1 MFVYRSLQLTGAI
14 DCFHSWL
21 AKPTRPSVCHPKNN
35 NKKCAPNMPELPMKD
50 AVAAASVPCVSNN
63 TPRLLAALLALSA
76 LPCPLW
82 AAGFIDDSHGTLTL
96 RNYYLDRDYKNDGAK
111 TAAREW
117 AQAFILNLE
126 SGYTPGPVG
135 FGLDVRGLMGVKL
148 DSSPH
153 RNGTELLPVSA
164 SDKRAADEYSRL
176 APTAKLRF
184 AQTTVKAGDVSIFL
198 PFAFASPSRLLPQ
211 TFRGTTLSAKDIDGL
226 TLNTGYIDRINKRDS
241 TDYQAMTIASP
252 NRRFNATATTSHLAY
267 IGGDYQVTKDLSLRV
282 YHSQVADLYQQDTL
296 ALLHNLPLGDGV
308 LTSDLRSFF
317 SREDGSAKAGDVDNR
332 NLSALFGYRL
342 GGHRVSLG
350 YMHSSGETATP
361 YISGTELMGMSELTM
376 SSDFLNA
383 KERTWQAIYDYDF
396 AAAGVPGLKSRLRY
410 VRGDNIE
417 LAAFNAE
424 DRKEREFQMELGY
437 VIQSGPLKN
446 VGFMAR
452 KSIYRNDFPSDAA
465 FRDENQTRFL
475 VLYTLALW

>member
-1 MFVYRSLQLTGAI
+1 MPNL
-14 DCFHSWL
+14 
-21 AKPTRPSVCHPKNN
+21 PTN
-35 NKKCAPNMPELPMKD
+35 
-50 AVAAASVPCVSNN
+50 AVAAASASCVPSRP
-63 TPRLLAALLALSA
+63 TRLALVLLGLSL
-76 LPCPLW
+76 LPGPLW

-96 RNYYLDRDYKNDGAK
+96 RNYYLDRDYKDDGAK

-117 AQAFILNLE
+117 AQGFIMNME
-126 SGYTPGPVG
+126 SGFTEGSVG
-135 FGLDVRGLMGVKL
+135 FGLDVRGLLGVKL
-148 DSSPH
+148 DSSPD
-153 RNGTELLPVSA
+153 RSGTELLPVSA

-184 AQTTVKAGDVSIFL
+184 AQTTVKTGDVSIFL

-211 TFRGTTLSAKDIDGL
+211 TFRGTTLSSRDIDGL

-252 NRRFNATATTSHLAY
+252 NRRFNATASTSHLAY
-267 IGGDYQVTKDLSLRV
+267 LGGDYQVNKDLSLRA
-282 YHSQVADLYQQDTL
+282 YHAQVADLYQQDTL

-308 LTSDLRSFF
+308 LSSDLRSFF
-317 SREDGSAKAGDVDNR
+317 SREDGSAKAGRVDNR
-332 NLSALFGYRL
+332 NLSALFGYKF

-350 YMHSSGETATP
+350 YMHSSGDTATP

-396 AAAGVPGLKSRLRY
+396 AASGLPGLKSRLRY

-417 LAAFNAE
+417 LAAFNASE
-424 DRKEREFQMELGY
+424 RKEREFQMELGY
-437 VIQSGPLKN
+437 VLQSGPLKN
-446 VGFMAR
+446 LGLVAR
-452 KSIYRNDFPSDAA
+452 KSIYRNDFPAGAA

-475 VLYTLALW
+475 VLYTLPIW

>member
-1 MFVYRSLQLTGAI
+1 MPNL
-14 DCFHSWL
+14 
-21 AKPTRPSVCHPKNN
+21 PTN
-35 NKKCAPNMPELPMKD
+35 
-50 AVAAASVPCVSNN
+50 AVAAASASCV
-63 TPRLLAALLALSA
+63 PRLPARLALAVLGLSL
-76 LPCPLW
+76 LPGPLW

-96 RNYYLDRDYKNDGAK
+96 RNYYLDRDYQDGGAK

-117 AQAFILNLE
+117 AQGFIMNME
-126 SGYTPGPVG
+126 SGFTEGRVG
-135 FGLDVRGLMGVKL
+135 FGLDVRGLLGVKL
-148 DSSPH
+148 DSSPD
-153 RNGTELLPVSA
+153 RSGTELLPVSA

-184 AQTTVKAGDVSIFL
+184 ARTTVKTGDVSIFL

-211 TFRGTTLSAKDIDGL
+211 TFRGTTLSSTDIDGL

-252 NRRFNATATTSHLAY
+252 NRRFNATASTSHLAY
-267 IGGDYQVTKDLSLRV
+267 LGGDYQVNKALSLRA
-282 YHSQVADLYQQDTL
+282 YHAEVADLYQQDTL

-308 LTSDLRSFF
+308 LSSDLRSFF
-317 SREDGSAKAGDVDNR
+317 SREDGSAKAGRVDNR
-332 NLSALFGYRL
+332 NLSALFGYKF

-350 YMHSSGETATP
+350 YMHSSGDTATP

-410 VRGDNIE
+410 VRGDHIE
-417 LAAFNAE
+417 LAAFNASE
-424 DRKEREFQMELGY
+424 RKEREFQMELGY
-437 VIQSGPLKN
+437 VLQSGPLKN
-446 VGFMAR
+446 LGLVAR
-452 KSIYRNDFPSDAA
+452 KSIYRNDFPAGAA

-475 VLYTLALW
+475 VLYTLPIW

>member
-1 MFVYRSLQLTGAI
+1 
-14 DCFHSWL
+14 
-21 AKPTRPSVCHPKNN
+21 
-35 NKKCAPNMPELPMKD
+35 MPELPMED
-50 AVAAASVPCVSNN
+50 AVAVARVPNN
-63 TPRLLAALLALSA
+63 PACLLMALLALSV
-76 LPCPLW
+76 LPTPLW
-82 AAGFIDDSHGTLTL
+82 AAGFVDDSHGTLTL
-96 RNYYLDRDYKNDGAK
+96 RNYYLDRDYKDDGAK

-117 AQAFILNLE
+117 AQAFIVNLE
-126 SGYTPGPVG
+126 SGYTPGPLG

-148 DSSPH
+148 DSSPD
-153 RNGTELLPVSA
+153 RSGTELLPVSA

-184 AQTTVKAGDVSIFL
+184 AQTTVKTGDVSIFL

-211 TFRGTTLSAKDIDGL
+211 TFRGTTLSSKDIDGL

-252 NRRFNATATTSHLAY
+252 NRRFNPTATTSHLAY
-267 IGGDYQVTKDLSLRV
+267 VGGDYQVNKDLSLR
-282 YHSQVADLYQQDTL
+282 QQDTL
-296 ALLHNLPLGDGV
+296 ALLHNLPVGDGV

-317 SREDGSAKAGDVDNR
+317 SREDGSAKAGNVDNR

-342 GGHRVSLG
+342 GGHRFSLG

-396 AAAGVPGLKSRLRY
+396 AASGLPGLKSRLRY

-446 VGFMAR
+446 VGLMAR
-452 KSIYRNDFPSDAA
+452 KSIYRNDFPGGAA

-475 VLYTLALW
+475 VLYTVALW

>member
-1 MFVYRSLQLTGAI
+1 MPNI
-14 DCFHSWL
+14 
-21 AKPTRPSVCHPKNN
+21 PTN
-35 NKKCAPNMPELPMKD
+35 
-50 AVAAASVPCVSNN
+50 AVAAASASCVPSRP
-63 TPRLLAALLALSA
+63 TRLALALLGLSL
-76 LPCPLW
+76 LPGPLW

-96 RNYYLDRDYKNDGAK
+96 RNYYLDRDYKDDGAK

-117 AQAFILNLE
+117 AQGFIMNME
-126 SGYTPGPVG
+126 SGFTEGSVG
-135 FGLDVRGLMGVKL
+135 FGLDVRGLLGVKL
-148 DSSPH
+148 DSSPD
-153 RNGTELLPVSA
+153 RSGTELMPVSA

-184 AQTTVKAGDVSIFL
+184 AQTTVKTGDVSIFL

-211 TFRGTTLSAKDIDGL
+211 TFRGTTLSSRDIDGL

-252 NRRFNATATTSHLAY
+252 NRRFNATASTSHLAY
-267 IGGDYQVTKDLSLRV
+267 LGGDYQVNKDLGLRA
-282 YHSQVADLYQQDTL
+282 YHAQVADLYQQDTL

-308 LTSDLRSFF
+308 LSSDLRSFF
-317 SREDGSAKAGDVDNR
+317 SREDGSAKAGRVDNR
-332 NLSALFGYRL
+332 NLSALFGYKF

-350 YMHSSGETATP
+350 YMHSSGDTATP

-396 AAAGVPGLKSRLRY
+396 AASGLPGLKSRLRY
-410 VRGDNIE
+410 VRGDHIE
-417 LAAFNAE
+417 LAAFNASE
-424 DRKEREFQMELGY
+424 RKEREFQMELGY
-437 VIQSGPLKN
+437 VLQSGPLKN
-446 VGFMAR
+446 LGLVAR
-452 KSIYRNDFPSDAA
+452 KSIYRNDFPAGAA

-475 VLYTLALW
+475 VLYTLPIW

>member
-1 MFVYRSLQLTGAI
+1 M
-14 DCFHSWL
+14 
-21 AKPTRPSVCHPKNN
+21 PK
-35 NKKCAPNMPELPMKD
+35 LSTD
-50 AVAAASVPCVSNN
+50 AVAATCRVSNS
-63 TPRLLAALLALSA
+63 TPCLISALLMLSV
-76 LPCPLW
+76 LPTASW

-96 RNYYLDRDYKNDGAK
+96 RNYYLDRDYKDGGAK

-117 AQAFILNLE
+117 AQAFMLNLE
-126 SGYTPGPVG
+126 SGYTPGTLG

-148 DSSPH
+148 DSSPD
-153 RNGTELLPVSA
+153 RSGTELLPVSA

-211 TFRGTTLSAKDIDGL
+211 TFRGTTLSSKDIDGL

-252 NRRFNATATTSHLAY
+252 NRRFATATTSHLAY
-267 IGGDYQVTKDLSLRV
+267 VGGDYQVNKDLSLRV
-282 YHSQVADLYQQDTL
+282 YHAEVADLYQQDTL
-296 ALLHNLPLGDGV
+296 ALLHNLPVGDGV

-317 SREDGSAKAGDVDNR
+317 SREDGSAKAGNVDNR

-342 GGHRVSLG
+342 GGHRISLG

-396 AAAGVPGLKSRLRY
+396 AASGVPGLKTRLRY

-446 VGFMAR
+446 VGLMAR
-452 KSIYRNDFPSDAA
+452 KSIYRNDFPGGAA

-475 VLYTLALW
+475 VLYTVALW

>member
-1 MFVYRSLQLTGAI
+1 MPKL
-14 DCFHSWL
+14 
-21 AKPTRPSVCHPKNN
+21 PT
-35 NKKCAPNMPELPMKD
+35 D
-50 AVAAASVPCVSNN
+50 AVAAASASRVSSLH
-63 TPRLLAALLALSA
+63 PGLALALLGASL
-76 LPCPLW
+76 LPGHLW
-82 AAGFIDDSHGTLTL
+82 AAGFVEDSHGTLTL
-96 RNYYLDRDYKNDGAK
+96 RNYYLDRDYKDDGAK

-117 AQAFILNLE
+117 AQGFIMNME
-126 SGYTPGPVG
+126 SGFTEGTVG
-135 FGLDVRGLMGVKL
+135 FGLDVRGLLGVKL
-148 DSSPH
+148 DSSPD
-153 RNGTELLPVSA
+153 RSGTELLPVSA
-164 SDKRAADEYSRL
+164 SDKRAADDYSRL

-184 AQTTVKAGDVSIFL
+184 AQTTVKTGDVSIFL

-211 TFRGTTLSAKDIDGL
+211 TFRGTTLSSKDIDGL

-267 IGGDYQVTKDLSLRV
+267 LGGDYQVNPDLSLRA
-282 YHSQVADLYQQDTL
+282 YHAEVADLYQQDTL
-296 ALLHNLPLGDGV
+296 ALLHNLPLGNGV

-317 SREDGSAKAGDVDNR
+317 SREDGSAKAGEVDNR
-332 NLSALFGYRL
+332 NLSALFGYKF

-350 YMHSSGETATP
+350 YMHSTGDTATP

-396 AAAGVPGLKSRLRY
+396 AASGLPGLKSRLRY

-424 DRKEREFQMELGY
+424 ERKEREFQMELGY
-437 VIQSGPLKN
+437 VVQSGPLKN
-446 VGFMAR
+446 VGLMAR
-452 KSIYRNDFPSDAA
+452 KSIYRNDFPAGAA

-475 VLYTLALW
+475 VLYTLPIW